1 LIPRFVRNDKI
12 NYFFF
17 TTYLWLAHY
26 IFLKARLRIDSAQ
39 AGARDAKSGNKI
51 ESQIGARV
59 LSLFMLN
66 TILRWISYVLAVL
79 ALAAGI
85 GLLIGDAKIWTPP
98 GLSAAVISAA
108 PLLLVGASF
117 LILQPIIRPRLGEF
131 LKNALLAATFL
142 LWGAIQLMPRNATSM
157 RLGNVVIALYV
168 LDLAWVVLGTKISL
182 KRN

>member
-1 LIPRFVRNDKI
+1 MAL
-12 NYFFF
+12 
-17 TTYLWLAHY
+17 YLLR
-26 IFLKARLRIDSAQ
+26 KARLRIDSAQ

-117 LILQPIIRPRLGEF
+117 LTLQPIIRPRLGEF

>member
-1 LIPRFVRNDKI
+1 MAL
-12 NYFFF
+12 
-17 TTYLWLAHY
+17 YLLR
-26 IFLKARLRIDSAQ
+26 KARLRIDSAQ

-51 ESQIGARV
+51 ESQIGERV
-59 LSLFMLN
+59 PSLLMLN
-66 TILRWISYVLAVL
+66 NILRWISYVLAVL